1 MNKFTREDI
10 INLLKL
16 VIAIALIIVAIR
28 FFINILPFII
38 VILVIMLVYD
48 SLKKNDNLPWKKK
61 KEKDGIVE
69 AEIIKEKKNN

>member
-10 INLLKL
+10 VNLLKL
-16 VIAIALIIVAIR
+16 AIAIALIIIAIR
-28 FFINILPFII
+28 FFINMLPLIIIILI
-38 VILVIMLVYD
+38 IMLVYD
-48 SLKKNDNLPWKKK
+48 SLKKKGNLPWQKK